1 MITSASANRVVWC
14 SEWPWTWTSL
24 KNAKEMQVLITRR
37 HACELLV
44 INSRV
49 VAHPTYLTVSV
60 YNLFQEQVSLDKV
73 QGSMAMDKLM
83 VF

>member
-1 MITSASANRVVWC
+1 
-14 SEWPWTWTSL
+14 
-24 KNAKEMQVLITRR
+24 MQVLITRR